1 MRASGRQHCIQPSL
15 HAANGAANTMN
26 AQAHLRIVP
35 HPANVGTLL
44 ENGWRVPRTT
54 QLKSGGQAR
63 STAAHH
69 RLRIEEAHQETL

>member
-1 MRASGRQHCIQPSL
+1 MGASILFNHLRA
-15 HAANGAANTMN
+15 AAVVITMN

-63 STAAHH
+63 SAAAHH